1 MQCQNKNIN
10 QLNLAATVIRQEFMK
25 KQFLS
30 YYKAQLEGK
39 NNQNTIFEMIGVCIA
54 NGTRIIIE
62 QNNKSGE
69 RYLMV
74 DFQPTDESNT
84 ETPMDGVNVG
94 FISSVD
100 GDEEGAFFE
109 DFSNYMDVCLWICNF
124 IKNGDFTQIYI
135 ETY

>member
-1 MQCQNKNIN
+1 
-10 QLNLAATVIRQEFMK
+10 MK
-25 KQFLS
+25 KQFLN

-39 NNQNTIFEMIGVCIA
+39 NNQNTIFEMMGVCIA

-62 QNNKSGE
+62 QNKKRGE

-74 DFQPTDESNT
+74 DFQPTDGSNT
-84 ETPMDGVNVG
+84 EAPMDGVNVG

-100 GDEEGAFFE
+100 GDDEGAFFE
-109 DFSNYMDVCLWICNF
+109 DFSNYMDVCLWICDF